1 MHILNDFFYC
11 HSIISGYL
19 CLWAWSTTRF
29 RGVLRHLPVLW
40 RQRQPHPHA
49 RRDMRPRWVLLCIR
63 RLPLWTPCELPH
75 LLHKGP
81 HTVIISWFLA
91 HIFVFFLHYDITWLK
106 IFSHNSEM
114 IGKTLFPVHLQ
125 SLWKL
130 QSELLIKIFLK
141 GSGNTIT
148 CDNYCDSYSDPG
160 CPWELWNVDKQCPWN
175 FELEIN

>member
-29 RGVLRHLPVLW
+29 RGVLRHLPVLR

-91 HIFVFFLHYDITWLK
+91 TIQRWLVRLYSLSIFKVCESFKVSCWSKSSSRAPGTR
-106 IFSHNSEM
+106 SPATTTA
-114 IGKTLFPVHLQ
+114 TLTPTLAAPENFGMSTNNVPGTLN
-125 SLWKL
+125 WK
-130 QSELLIKIFLK
+130 
-141 GSGNTIT
+141 
-148 CDNYCDSYSDPG
+148 
-160 CPWELWNVDKQCPWN
+160 
-175 FELEIN
+175 